1 MYVSSYS
8 NITIVA
14 ICLFIGNM
22 NVRLSVD
29 NDGVG
34 DDDFVYVVY
43 SPQCEQWVEHTLM
56 CKLCKWKL
64 HCTTYDLSAIPGRP
78 KIVEQLR
85 LCDAASKIIVVLARD
100 AFTEDNF
107 LHEVL
112 QIISSEQAK
121 VIPILC
127 GVSEDQLQGN
137 IVYRSIVTYVSIQHS
152 DNHFDDRLQQAL
164 SNHLSI
170 D

>member
-1 MYVSSYS
+1 M
-8 NITIVA
+8 
-14 ICLFIGNM
+14 
-22 NVRLSVD
+22 RLSVD
-29 NDGVG
+29 DDGIS
-34 DDDFVYVVY
+34 DDEFVYVVY

-56 CKLCKWKL
+56 CKLYKWRL

-78 KIVEQLR
+78 KIVEKLR

-107 LHEVL
+107 LNEVL
-112 QIISSEQAK
+112 QIISSEHAK

-127 GVSEDQLQGN
+127 GVSEDQLQEN

-164 SNHLSI
+164 SNH
-170 D
+170 